1 MVAVCKD
8 HADLKIARVIPRAG
22 QRRDFPLGQLG
33 RKSLQRRVGK
43 TNRRHRAAQMR
54 RAARGNFQTEQ
65 GEIHFSARRRLS
77 DLRKRNFLF
86 WRDACLKLRS
96 CSPNKSILADAFEIA
111 FSIMPAN

>member
-33 RKSLQRRVGK
+33 RKPLQRRVGK

-54 RAARGNFQTEQ
+54 RTARGNRQWRKFSIGFQRSQ
-65 GEIHFSARRRLS
+65 IIRRIHLNHFCVNRSSTRDQTNFRRLLS
-77 DLRKRNFLF
+77 VS
-86 WRDACLKLRS
+86 A
-96 CSPNKSILADAFEIA
+96 
-111 FSIMPAN
+111 